1 MATFLSIHIY
11 GRMVKKNDI
20 RKRKS
25 ASLNFTLFWEEL
37 FLLFKMQAQSH
48 EKRQVLSRMRGKAAM
63 VKLIDY
69 IRYAP
74 LAIKQMFWEIRYK

>member
-1 MATFLSIHIY
+1 MSISFVLGGESIGWLYITGFETAETF
-11 GRMVKKNDI
+11 R
-20 RKRKS
+20 
-25 ASLNFTLFWEEL
+25 EEL

-48 EKRQVLSRMRGKAAM
+48 EKRQILPRMRGKAAM

-74 LAIKQMFWEIRYK
+74 LAIKQIFWEIRYK